1 MKAVERYVLIAIM
14 ALVPSVA
21 SGQGFLRPVT
31 PQHVSD
37 NLRADAKGIWEARF
51 DVAMTAVSVYPFKGF
66 DVKPLSKVGAGVF
79 FTHFTPEAVRTFS
92 VGALVTIPTI
102 EGERYG
108 FAAVGA
114 FSIWKVGI
122 NYDVGL
128 PFKEGISL
136 MTGVT
141 IDVFNNIR

>member
-114 FSIWKVGI
+114 YSIWKVGV

-128 PFKEGISL
+128 PFKDGISIL
-136 MTGVT
+136 TGVT

>member
-21 SGQGFLRPVT
+21 FGQGFLKPVT

-37 NLRADAKGIWEARF
+37 NIRADAKGIWEARF
-51 DVAMTAVSVYPFKGF
+51 DVSMTAVSVYPFKGF

-102 EGERYG
+102 NGEQYG
-108 FAAVGA
+108 FAIVGA
-114 FSIWKVGI
+114 YSIWKVGL

-128 PFKEGISL
+128 PFKDGISIL
-136 MTGVT
+136 TGVT
-141 IDVFNNIR
+141 IDLFNNIR